1 MLALAI
7 SGAILIIIF
16 TYAYQLIDRFETG
29 ASTVDPEIPYFK
41 QSKIL
46 LVTAHPDDEC
56 MFFGPTLTNLSAKR
70 LKNEIHVLCLSKGD
84 AEKLGSLRKRELVKS
99 CQVLGIPSNRVK
111 NIDNPDLPDSMT
123 VEWNAAL
130 VAKVIKEYA
139 SKHAFFFFQI
149 ITFDEQGVSGHT
161 NHKAAYHGAVLY
173 IKSLSESSVQLYK
186 LPTVTLARKYIGL
199 GDLPLAVANHFM
211 TTKSKENDASRRI
224 LFISSPAQYLITHR
238 AMRQHVTQLVWF
250 RWLYVVFS
258 RYMVINELIM
268 VQ

>member
-41 QSKIL
+41 ESKIL

-99 CQVLGIPSNRVK
+99 CQVLGVPSNHVK
-111 NIDNPDLPDSMT
+111 TIDNPDLPDSMT

-130 VAKVIKEYA
+130 VAKFINEYA
-139 SKHAFFFFQI
+139 SKHGIQII

-161 NHKAAYHGAVLY
+161 NHKAAYHGAVQY
-173 IKSLSESSVQLYK
+173 IRSLADSSVQLYK

-199 GDLPLAVANHFM
+199 GDLPLAVTSHFM

-224 LFISSPAQYLITHR
+224 LFISSPAQYLIAHR

-250 RWLYVVFS
+250 RWLYVIFS

-268 VQ
+268 VPV